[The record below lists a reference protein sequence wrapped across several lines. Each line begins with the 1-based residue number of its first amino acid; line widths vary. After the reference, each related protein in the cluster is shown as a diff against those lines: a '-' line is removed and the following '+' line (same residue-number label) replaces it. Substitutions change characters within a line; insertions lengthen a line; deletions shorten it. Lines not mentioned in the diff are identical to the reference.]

1 MARSSGTTAKLVA
14 GALALLAF
22 LSLTPTP
29 SRAGG
34 SRIIVGGGTGPEV
47 TSGGHRVHQ
56 QERTKVI
63 VTDPRTRV
71 IVTDPRTKVI
81 VTDPRTR
88 VIVTDPRTRVIVA
101 PRTYYYAPSY
111 VAPVYPRWMPGYW
124 TYQWVPQMSTSYAY
138 VPGFYTAEGVWVESH
153 YQPKMIQTG
162 YYQQPV
168 WVEGYWAR

>member
-1 MARSSGTTAKLVA
+1 LARISGTTAKLVA

-29 SRAGG
+29 ARAGD

-47 TSGGHRVHQ
+47 TSGGHRVHP

-63 VTDPRTRV
+63 VTDPRTKVIVTDPRTKV

-88 VIVTDPRTRVIVA
+88 VIVA
-101 PRTYYYAPSY
+101 PRTYYYVPSY
-111 VAPVYPRWMPGYW
+111 VPR
-124 TYQWVPQMSTSYAY
+124 
-138 VPGFYTAEGVWVESH
+138 FYTAEGVWVESH

>member
-29 SRAGG
+29 SRAGD

-47 TSGGHRVHQ
+47 TSGGHRVHP

-63 VTDPRTRV
+63 VTDPRTKV

-88 VIVTDPRTRVIVA
+88 VIVA
-101 PRTYYYAPSY
+101 PRTYYYVPSY
-111 VAPVYPRWMPGYW
+111 VPPVYPRWMPGYW
-124 TYQWVPQMSTSYAY
+124 TYQWVPQVSTSYAY

>member
-29 SRAGG
+29 SRAGD

-47 TSGGHRVHQ
+47 TSGGHRVHP
-56 QERTKVI
+56 QERTK
-63 VTDPRTRV
+63 V

-88 VIVTDPRTRVIVA
+88 VIVA
-101 PRTYYYAPSY
+101 PRTYYYVPSY

-124 TYQWVPQMSTSYAY
+124 TYQWVPQVSTSYAY
-138 VPGFYTAEGVWVESH
+138 VPGFYTTGGVWVESY

>member
-29 SRAGG
+29 SRAGD

-47 TSGGHRVHQ
+47 TSRGHRVHP

-63 VTDPRTRV
+63 VTDPRT
-71 IVTDPRTKVI
+71 K
-81 VTDPRTR
+81 

-124 TYQWVPQMSTSYAY
+124 TYQWVPQVSTSYAY

>member
-29 SRAGG
+29 SRAGD

-47 TSGGHRVHQ
+47 TSGGHRVHP

-63 VTDPRTRV
+63 VTDPRTKVIVTDPRTKV

-88 VIVTDPRTRVIVA
+88 VIVA
-101 PRTYYYAPSY
+101 PRTYYYVPSY
-111 VAPVYPRWMPGYW
+111 VPPVYPRWMPGYW
-124 TYQWVPQMSTSYAY
+124 TYQWVPQVSTSYAY

>member
-29 SRAGG
+29 SRAGD

-47 TSGGHRVHQ
+47 TSGGHRVHP
-56 QERTKVI
+56 QERTK
-63 VTDPRTRV
+63 V

-88 VIVTDPRTRVIVA
+88 VIVA
-101 PRTYYYAPSY
+101 PRTYYYVPSY
-111 VAPVYPRWMPGYW
+111 VPPVYPRWMPGYW
-124 TYQWVPQMSTSYAY
+124 TYQWVPQVSTSYAY

>member
-22 LSLTPTP
+22 LSLMPTP
-29 SRAGG
+29 SRAGD

-47 TSGGHRVHQ
+47 TSGGHRVHP
-56 QERTKVI
+56 QERTK
-63 VTDPRTRV
+63 V

-88 VIVTDPRTRVIVA
+88 VIVA
-101 PRTYYYAPSY
+101 PRTYYYVPSY

-124 TYQWVPQMSTSYAY
+124 TYQWVPRVSTSYAY

>member
-29 SRAGG
+29 SRAGD

-47 TSGGHRVHQ
+47 TSGGHRVHP
-56 QERTKVI
+56 QE
-63 VTDPRTRV
+63 
-71 IVTDPRTKVI
+71 RTKVI

-101 PRTYYYAPSY
+101 PRTYYYVPSY
-111 VAPVYPRWMPGYW
+111 VPPVYPRWMPGYW
-124 TYQWVPQMSTSYAY
+124 TYQWVPQVSTSYAY